1 MTHAARWPNALLAVL
16 ATLPAAVHAEGWTVS
31 TGIEYSSGKYGDT
44 QKTEMYN
51 VPVTGKY
58 ETGLWTFRLSLP
70 LVRITGPGNVVI
82 VGDDVV
88 TLPGGSAGRSTET
101 GLGDLVGSAFYN
113 VLDERTS
120 KIGLDLGAK
129 VKLGTAD
136 EDKGLGTGEN
146 DHAVQ
151 ADVFKPI
158 GAINAFGSL
167 GYRFYGDP
175 PGIDLRSVFYGSFG
189 GTYPLSDGSSVGL
202 AYDFRPPITDG
213 GSRVSEATAFLSQR
227 VSRDWRLQYYGVKGF
242 SDGSPDFAIGVML
255 SHSYR

>member
-1 MTHAARWPNALLAVL
+1 MTHATLWTGALLSVL
-16 ATLPAAVHAEGWTVS
+16 AAAAHAEGLTVT
-31 TGIEYSSGKYGDT
+31 TGVEYSSGKYGDT

-58 ETGLWTFRLSLP
+58 ETGLWTFRVSLP
-70 LVRITGPGNVVI
+70 LVRVTGPGNVVR

-88 TLPGGSAGRSTET
+88 TLPGGSTERHTET
-101 GLGDLVGSAFYN
+101 GLGDLTASAFYN

-120 KIGLDLGAK
+120 EIGLDLGAK

-146 DHAVQ
+146 DHSVQ

-158 GAINAFGSL
+158 GAINAFGTL

-175 PGIDLRSVFYGSFG
+175 PGVNLRSVFYGSLG
-189 GTYPLSDGSSVGL
+189 GTYRVSNETSFGL
-202 AYDFRPPITDG
+202 AYDFRPSITDG
-213 GSRVSEATAFLSQR
+213 GSPVSEATAFLSQR
-227 VSRDWRLQYYGVKGF
+227 VSPDWKLQYYGVKGF
-242 SDGSPDFAIGVML
+242 SDGSPDFAVGVML
-255 SHSYR
+255 SRTYQ